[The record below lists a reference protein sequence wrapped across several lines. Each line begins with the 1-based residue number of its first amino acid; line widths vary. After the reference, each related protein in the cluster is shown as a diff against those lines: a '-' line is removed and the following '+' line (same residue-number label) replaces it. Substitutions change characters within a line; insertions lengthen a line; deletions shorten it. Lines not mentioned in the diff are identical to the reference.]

1 MLSIE
6 NYFTSEPIAGIHTM
20 VEKPEAIDAVLTLFF
35 TAFGT
40 NWATSKLQITMSHI
54 HEELA
59 LYKPHETMENAKILT
74 VMYDDRLIDLKRLLR
89 DTEEQ
94 RLAITF
100 NIYNPVIGCNIGCPY
115 CYSHSVNDQ
124 FHLVDN
130 WKYPHFRGKYK
141 MSKDEEGNDI
151 PELFLKRPKNGKPIG
166 WMLTYYSDF
175 GCWENEWQE
184 NVFEQIIASINYHK
198 KKGEHPDTFTLLTKN
213 PEGIDLGFIPDGKDL
228 REVCLGV
235 TVDRNANTARIA
247 KFTERLKHFKP
258 SVLIAYQP
266 LLEHIE
272 PTNLKE
278 LADAFGAQNCYV
290 LIGGELAEDNSP
302 KPTPFEWMKD
312 IIDKCIE
319 LGIPYGL
326 HFTLKNIVEAAGYEF
341 KPQKSSAERYDEAIT
356 AEKRSV
362 MA

>member
-1 MLSIE
+1 MKQTLVIKVDLVE
-6 NYFTSEPIAGIHTM
+6 NYSYADLEQILENCSI
-20 VEKPEAIDAVLTLFF
+20 IDREIFERMF
-35 TAFGT
+35 YYDEIY
-40 NWATSKLQITMSHI
+40 QISACSFYI
-54 HEELA
+54 
-59 LYKPHETMENAKILT
+59 
-74 VMYDDRLIDLKRLLR
+74 
-89 DTEEQ
+89 
-94 RLAITF
+94 
-100 NIYNPVIGCNIGCPY
+100 IYCGC
-115 CYSHSVNDQ
+115 D
-124 FHLVDN
+124 
-130 WKYPHFRGKYK
+130 
-141 MSKDEEGNDI
+141 
-151 PELFLKRPKNGKPIG
+151 
-166 WMLTYYSDF
+166 YSDF

-356 AEKRSV
+356 AEKRS
-362 MA
+362 MIA